1 MLKWLAGK
9 QWDQTL
15 NDLKNVGFILP
26 V

>member
-15 NDLKNVGFILP
+15 NNLKNVGFILP